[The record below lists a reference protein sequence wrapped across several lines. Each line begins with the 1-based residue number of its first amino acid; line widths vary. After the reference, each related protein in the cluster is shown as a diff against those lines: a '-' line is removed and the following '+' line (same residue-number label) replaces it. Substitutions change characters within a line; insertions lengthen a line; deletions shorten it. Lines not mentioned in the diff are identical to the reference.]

1 MAFRIRYLAHDL
13 ELPSGDFVVGR
24 GPECQLAVDDPLV
37 SRKHAV
43 LRVTGGAVLAQ
54 DLGSRNGVLVNGAK
68 IEGPRELVPGDKIR
82 IGNQEIIIYKT
93 DEPRSSPLADE
104 EHRRAMQTIGGM
116 NVSEIHASIEAAAID
131 SKVDPNAEINAN
143 ISRSETSRR
152 FQSVRLLCGV
162 ADKALAMG
170 RADEAE
176 RILSSLLQGILK
188 RAKIGQRP
196 KGGVAEYATLY
207 AARLAAATTKGMW
220 IDYVFDLYTTI
231 QLPLPSTVVDE
242 LYTVV
247 RKAKGYD
254 IKLIRSYLA
263 EMQKMAPQL
272 GPADRFLV
280 QRVEG
285 LERLASS

>member
-1 MAFRIRYLAHDL
+1 MPFRIRYLAHDL
-13 ELPSGDFVVGR
+13 ELPNGDFVVGR

-43 LRVTGGAVLAQ
+43 LRVSGSSVLAQ
-54 DLGSRNGVLVNGAK
+54 DLGSRNGVLVNGAR

-93 DEPRSSPLADE
+93 DEPRSSPLGDE

-131 SKVDPNAEINAN
+131 SKVDPNIQ

-188 RAKIGQRP
+188 RSKMGQQP
-196 KGGVAEYATLY
+196 KGGVAEYAALY

-220 IDYVFDLYTTI
+220 IDYVFDLYSSV
-231 QLPLPSTVVDE
+231 QAPLPSAVIDE
-242 LYTVV
+242 IYTVV

-254 IKLIRSYLA
+254 IRLIRAYVADL
-263 EMQKMAPQL
+263 QKLAPQL

>member
-1 MAFRIRYLAHDL
+1 M
-13 ELPSGDFVVGR
+13 GR

-43 LRVTGGAVLAQ
+43 LRVSGGSVVAQ
-54 DLGSRNGVLVNGAK
+54 DLGSRNGVLVNGVR
-68 IEGPRELVPGDKIR
+68 IDGPRELVPGDKIR

-116 NVSEIHASIEAAAID
+116 QVSEIHASIEAAALE
-131 SKVDPNAEINAN
+131 SKGEPDLR

-162 ADKALAMG
+162 ADKALAMV

-176 RILSSLLQGILK
+176 RILSALLQGILK
-188 RAKIGQRP
+188 RSKTGQKP
-196 KGGVAEYATLY
+196 KGGVAEYAALY
-207 AARLAAATTKGMW
+207 AARLAAATAKGMW
-220 IDYVFDLYTTI
+220 IDYVFDLYTSI
-231 QLPLPSTVVDE
+231 QLLLPGSVIDE

-254 IKLIRSYLA
+254 IKMIRGYVA
-263 EMQKMAPQL
+263 ELQKMSPQL
-272 GPADRFLV
+272 GPAERFLV

>member
-1 MAFRIRYLAHDL
+1 MPFRIRYLAHDL
-13 ELPSGDFVVGR
+13 ELPNGEFVVGR

-43 LRVTGGAVLAQ
+43 LRVGAGGVVAQ
-54 DLGSRNGVLVNGAK
+54 DLGSRNGVLVNGSR
-68 IEGPRELVPGDKIR
+68 IDGPRELVPGDKIR

-116 NVSEIHASIEAAAID
+116 QVAEIHASIEAAALD
-131 SKVDPNAEINAN
+131 SKGEVDLRIG
-143 ISRSETSRR
+143 RSETSRR

-176 RILSSLLQGILK
+176 RILASLLQGILK
-188 RAKIGQRP
+188 RAKGGQRP
-196 KGGVAEYATLY
+196 KGGVAEYAALY
-207 AARLAAATTKGMW
+207 AARLAAATMKGSW
-220 IDYVFDLYTTI
+220 IDYVFDLYTT
-231 QLPLPSTVVDE
+231 LGAPLPGTIIDE
-242 LYTVV
+242 LYTIV
-247 RKAKGYD
+247 RKVKGYD
-254 IKLIRSYLA
+254 IKLIRAYVA
-263 EMQKMAPQL
+263 ELQKLSPQL

>member
-1 MAFRIRYLAHDL
+1 MPFRIRYLAHDL
-13 ELPSGDFVVGR
+13 ELPFGEFVVGR

-37 SRKHAV
+37 SRKHAALV
-43 LRVTGGAVLAQ
+43 VGSNGVVAK
-54 DLGSRNGVLVNGAK
+54 DLGSRNGVLVNGVR

-116 NVSEIHASIEAAAID
+116 QVAEIHASIEAAAID
-131 SKVDPNAEINAN
+131 SKGDVDVRLGG
-143 ISRSETSRR
+143 RSETSRR

-176 RILSSLLQGILK
+176 RILASLLQGILK
-188 RAKIGQRP
+188 RAKTGQRP
-196 KGGVAEYATLY
+196 KGGVAEYAALY
-207 AARLAAATTKGMW
+207 AARLAAATAKGSW

-231 QLPLPSTVVDE
+231 SAPLPGSVIDE
-242 LYTVV
+242 LYTIV

-254 IKLIRSYLA
+254 IRMIRAYVA
-263 EMQKMAPQL
+263 ELQKIAPQL

>member
-1 MAFRIRYLAHDL
+1 MPFRIRYLAHDL
-13 ELPSGDFVVGR
+13 ELPNGDFVVGR

-43 LRVTGGAVLAQ
+43 LRVSGNSVVAQ
-54 DLGSRNGVLVNGAK
+54 DLGSRNGVLVNGNR
-68 IEGPRELVPGDKIR
+68 IEGPRDLVPGDKIR

-116 NVSEIHASIEAAAID
+116 QVAEIHASIEAAALD
-131 SKVDPNAEINAN
+131 SKNEADLKF
-143 ISRSETSRR
+143 SRSETSRR

-176 RILSSLLQGILK
+176 RILAALLQGILK
-188 RAKIGQRP
+188 RSKIGQRP
-196 KGGVAEYATLY
+196 KGGVAEYAALY

-220 IDYVFDLYTTI
+220 IDYVFDLYTSI
-231 QLPLPSTVVDE
+231 QLPLPGSVIDE

-254 IKLIRSYLA
+254 IRIIRAYVA
-263 EMQKMAPQL
+263 ELQRMTPQL
-272 GPADRFLV
+272 GPAERFLV

>member
-1 MAFRIRYLAHDL
+1 MPFRIRYLAHDL
-13 ELPSGDFVVGR
+13 ELPNGDFVVGR

-43 LRVTGGAVLAQ
+43 FRVTGNAVIAQ
-54 DLGSRNGVLVNGAK
+54 DLGSRNGVLVNGSR

-116 NVSEIHASIEAAAID
+116 QVSEIHASIEAAALE
-131 SKVDPNAEINAN
+131 SKGEPDLR

-176 RILSSLLQGILK
+176 RILSALLQGILK
-188 RAKIGQRP
+188 RSKTGQKP
-196 KGGVAEYATLY
+196 KGGVAEYAALY
-207 AARLAAATTKGMW
+207 AARLAAATAKGMW
-220 IDYVFDLYTTI
+220 IDYVFDLYTSI
-231 QLPLPSTVVDE
+231 QLLLPGSVIDE

-254 IKLIRSYLA
+254 IKMIRGYVA
-263 EMQKMAPQL
+263 ELQKMSPQL
-272 GPADRFLV
+272 GPAERFLV